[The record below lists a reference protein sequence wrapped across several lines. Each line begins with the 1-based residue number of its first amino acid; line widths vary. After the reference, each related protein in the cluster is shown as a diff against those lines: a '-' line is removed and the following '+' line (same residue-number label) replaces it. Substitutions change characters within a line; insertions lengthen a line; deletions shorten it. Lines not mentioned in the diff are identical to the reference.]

1 MSSLADLLSKST
13 RGASLLVIGQLV
25 TKLFTFLLNQ
35 VLIRYISP
43 KVFGVSSYFEV
54 LLSTA
59 LFFSREGVRLSI
71 QRTEKAEEHD
81 ADYKIEKKKES
92 SGTLTKYVD
101 NTVEGTHQSILNFG
115 YVAIIVGVPISL
127 ALSYWQSNSQILT
140 EKITL
145 LAYYK
150 HSIVLVWLLLVL
162 ELLVEPLYV
171 LNQYQ
176 LNFGKRTKFESS
188 ATFTRCISTFTVVLI
203 GERFI
208 QGKDTA
214 TRDGV
219 AVLAFSI
226 GQFCYS
232 FTIFILY
239 QLDFGKVN
247 EGEKLSL
254 KIQKIYKSENNDS
267 FYYFNPK
274 IFLIWKNIFIQMVFK
289 QFLTE
294 GDRLLINYVC
304 TVEEQ
309 GVYSVI
315 TNYGSLIA
323 RLLFQP
329 IEESLRLYLTRLLS
343 NPRSENVAISKQIML
358 YLSKFYLY
366 LSILISIGGFT
377 NGSFLLKMLL
387 GKSASYNWLHT
398 DLFTV
403 FPQYILYIPFL
414 AFNGILESFFS
425 SVATKENIA
434 NHSVFMSILTV
445 IFLSALYFFIE
456 YLKLGLSGLIL
467 ANTVNMTIRIIYCVY
482 FIQQFYRKLDQQFDI
497 KSVTKLIFLPLSAG
511 VLTEYLQYYILHQ
524 KLMTSVLSDFFK
536 SLAVCLTLLLFASF
550 LERHLILSAIS
561 SFLKKNK
568 TE

>member
-1 MSSLADLLSKST
+1 MSSSADLLSKST
-13 RGASLLVIGQLV
+13 RGASLLVAGQLV

-43 KVFGVSSYFEV
+43 KVFGVSSYLEV

-71 QRTEKAEEHD
+71 QRTEKAEELD
-81 ADYKIEKKKES
+81 EDDKIEEKKGN
-92 SGTLTKYVD
+92 SGTSSKYVD
-101 NTVEGTHQSILNFG
+101 HTIEGTHQSILNFG

-127 ALSYWQSNSQILT
+127 ILSYWQSNSQILT
-140 EKITL
+140 EQITF
-145 LAYYK
+145 LAYNK
-150 HSIVLVWLLLVL
+150 QSLVLVWLSLVL

-171 LNQYQ
+171 LNQFQ
-176 LNFGKRTKFESS
+176 LDFGKRTKFESS
-188 ATFTRCISTFTVVLI
+188 ATLARCISTFAVVLL
-203 GERFI
+203 GERFVK
-208 QGKDTA
+208 GKDTA
-214 TRDGV
+214 MRDGV

-232 FTIFILY
+232 CTIFILY
-239 QLDFGKVN
+239 QLDFRKLN
-247 EGEKLSL
+247 KGEKLSL
-254 KIQKIYKSENNDS
+254 KIQKIFKSANSDS

-329 IEESLRLYLTRLLS
+329 IEESLRLYLTKLLS
-343 NPRSENVAISKQIML
+343 NPKSENVAISKQIMS

-366 LSILISIGGFT
+366 LSILISIGGYT

-387 GKSASYNWLHT
+387 GKGASYNWLHT
-398 DLFTV
+398 DLFAV

-414 AFNGILESFFS
+414 AFNGILESFFN

-434 NHSVFMSILTV
+434 NHSVFMSISTV
-445 IFLSALYFFIE
+445 IFLSASYFFIE

-467 ANTVNMTIRIIYCVY
+467 ANTVNMTIRIIYCAY
-482 FIQQFYRKLDQQFDI
+482 FIQQYYKKLDQQFDI
-497 KSVTKLIFLPLSAG
+497 KSVTKSILLPLG
-511 VLTEYLQYYILHQ
+511 VGVVTEHLQYYILHQ
-524 KLMTSVLSDFFK
+524 KLMTLALSDFFK
-536 SLAVCLTLLLFASF
+536 SLALCLTFLMFALF

-568 TE
+568 TD